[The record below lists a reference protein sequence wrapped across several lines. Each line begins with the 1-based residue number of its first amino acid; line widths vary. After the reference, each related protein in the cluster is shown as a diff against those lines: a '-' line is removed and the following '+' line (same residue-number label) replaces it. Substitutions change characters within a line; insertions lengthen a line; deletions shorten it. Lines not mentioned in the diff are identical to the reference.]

1 MKYTKRIP
9 KQERERREKK
19 TPKKPKN
26 GRKPRYPYK
35 TSPQNSAT
43 KTSY

>member
-19 TPKKPKN
+19 KEKPKN